1 MSPIF
6 NETRYGSADQRLKP
20 DWRTSKMGY
29 KFDQN
34 SDVWQ
39 IDGSTT
45 INFDLVSDLNSIVFN
60 GFRSAICRYA
70 EELSAKTTIN
80 AFSNFKGY
88 CDHTEERSV
97 SIIGLTKWRALLTDE
112 TEYKLGA
119 LKGFLLAWNEWG
131 FPGVDNKVVGY
142 LDELKLRGN
151 SKGRAVSKS
160 CPYSGP
166 FTQVEL
172 GALLDWVSNA
182 FIKKLINLT
191 QYSYFVTL
199 AFTGRRPGQIRAL
212 RACDLSFKTDVKG
225 SDYLL
230 RCPRAKQRGTE
241 FREVFRTLPINEDL
255 YLLLDNQ
262 VAASQTRVEQALRKR
277 LPPEVRKEIPVFLA
291 IDRIEEIRDVEH
303 LVTCL
308 NEMPDYLHMTEQA
321 AFQVLRDVAIRN
333 QARSERTGE
342 FINFTAR
349 RFRYTKGTNLARKGI
364 TGVALAYA
372 LDHSDTQ
379 QIDIYTENTEEMA
392 EKIDEIMAPF
402 LAPLAQAFAGTL
414 IDSEREA
421 LRENDPH
428 SRVKNNRS
436 HVVGNCG
443 THAFCA
449 SGYRACY
456 TCTNF
461 QAWRDAP
468 HEEVRDEILNVRAK
482 QDELGVSPNVI
493 QATDRLL
500 LAVEQVIIL
509 CNRAKVEQF
518 NEVGHG

>member
-1 MSPIF
+1 MSPISIK
-6 NETRYGSADQRLKP
+6 TGQVSAGQRLNP

-29 KFDQN
+29 KFDRN
-34 SDVWQ
+34 DDVWQ
-39 IDGSTT
+39 IDGSTKIMIGRMPNVDDAT
-45 INFDLVSDLNSIVFN
+45 AN
-60 GFRSAICRYA
+60 GFRKALCRYA

-80 AFSNFKGY
+80 AFYYFNTY
-88 CDHTEERSV
+88 CDNSAERNV
-97 SIIGLTKWRALLTDE
+97 SINGLTKWRTSLTDE

-119 LKGFLLAWNEWG
+119 LKGFLIAWNEWG
-131 FPGVDNKVVGY
+131 FPGVDDKVVNY
-142 LDELKLRGN
+142 LDELKLKGN
-151 SKGRAVSKS
+151 AKGKSVSKA

-166 FTQVEL
+166 FTQIEL

-182 FIKKLINLT
+182 FIKKIIDLT
-191 QYSYFVTL
+191 QYAYFVTL
-199 AFTGRRPGQIRAL
+199 AFTGRRPVQIRSL
-212 RACDLSFKTDVKG
+212 RACDLACKEDARG
-225 SDYLL
+225 RDYIVT
-230 RCPRAKQRGTE
+230 CPRAKQRGTG
-241 FREVFRTLPINEDL
+241 FRETFRTLAINEDL

-262 VAASQTRVEQALRKR
+262 AEASQAHVERVLGKR
-277 LPPEVRKEIPVFLA
+277 LPPEVRKQIPVFLA
-291 IDRIEEIRDVEH
+291 YDRIKEILDIEH
-303 LVTCL
+303 LVACL
-308 NEMPDYLHMTEQA
+308 NETPDYLQMTEQTA
-321 AFQVLRDVAIRN
+321 YQVLRDVAVKN

-372 LDHSDTQ
+372 FDHSDTQ
-379 QIDIYTENTEEMA
+379 QIDVYTENTEEMA
-392 EKIDEIMAPF
+392 ERIDKIMAPV

-414 IDSEREA
+414 IDSERDA
-421 LRENDPH
+421 LRANDPH
-428 SRVKNNRS
+428 SRMKNDKA
-436 HVVGNCG
+436 HAVGNCG

-468 HEEVRDEILNVRAK
+468 HEEVREEVLNERK
-482 QDELGVSPNVI
+482 RQNESGVSPNVT

-509 CNRAKVEQF
+509 CSRVTFEESG
-518 NEVGHG
+518 EVAHG